1 MALGTYIAL
10 GVNGPL
16 AASDLFTILTVV
28 VRSSA
33 PARPKRLFFRV
44 HILTKLV
51 LIPRLTS
58 RHLYFLFYF
67 PGNVQNLLTLPIS
80 TIGHVAPQLLASFAS
95 FKRIANFLAAEE
107 KQAQASGGNEGP
119 SVPSPSLEGGDI
131 VLKGAGFAVEKGG
144 QDILKGLDVVLGRGK
159 ITMLVGP
166 VGSVRRRTSSLQFS
180 SSHLTLPG

>member
-1 MALGTYIAL
+1 MIFSQFSPSSYVALLPL
-10 GVNGPL
+10 GR
-16 AASDLFTILTVV
+16 SD
-28 VRSSA
+28 
-33 PARPKRLFFRV
+33 FFRV

-131 VLKGAGFAVEKGG
+131 VLKGAGFAIEKGG

-159 ITMLVGP
+159 VTMLVGP